1 MAAGGLSQGWPR
13 GLVRESDYPIKAII
27 LYRKTA
33 AVPGAWRLLLLMQG
47 FYCRSLFAES
57 AFQIFQAVF
66 GILQGFFLL
75 FLFCLAFGGGL
86 FPFGFGSVSLSLGFG
101 FFCFQ
106 LGFQIGFGLFGFGFA
121 LGFGLGGFL
130 LARFSGGFLFGLFVL
145 FERLDRVAF
154 TRVAVAQRVMYHRV
168 DFALCGGVPP

>member
-1 MAAGGLSQGWPR
+1 MCRGAAGAVDGGGTFGRGLCRNMAAGGLSQGWPR

-106 LGFQIGFGLFGFGFA
+106 LGYQIGFGLLAFEYGKEFGMDA
-121 LGFGLGGFL
+121 
-130 LARFSGGFLFGLFVL
+130 
-145 FERLDRVAF
+145 
-154 TRVAVAQRVMYHRV
+154 YIIHRYR
-168 DFALCGGVPP
+168 AAYM